1 MKIKKRYIII
11 PVVILVTILIL
22 VIPIQKQ
29 YPDGGTIIY
38 RALTYCKI
46 EWNVKLGYN
55 NTYITGEEY
64 HVFPNNFKSYD
75 EYFKVPETATLGLT
89 TEPIQIYCVD
99 GEERTIKMTNL
110 ELMDEI
116 IEGLNSANYTHLRK
130 ATEEEAAESI
140 SEIQFFTI
148 NHGEVF
154 YIELVDA
161 HTVSLE
167 GQLYQSDKEIPY
179 ELLKQLLIEN
189 N

>member
-1 MKIKKRYIII
+1 MKKRYIII
-11 PVVILVTILIL
+11 PIVVLAIILIL
-22 VIPIQKQ
+22 VIPIPKQ
-29 YPDGGTIIY
+29 YPDGGTTIY

-75 EYFKVPETATLGLT
+75 EYFKAPETTTLGLT

-99 GEERTIKMTNL
+99 GKERTIRMTNQ

-116 IEGLNSANYTHLRK
+116 IGELNSAAYTHLRK
-130 ATEEEAAESI
+130 ATEEEAADSI
-140 SEIQFFTI
+140 SVYIR
-148 NHGEVF
+148 NVSKEVF

-161 HTVSLE
+161 YTVNLE
-167 GQLYQSDKEIPY
+167 GQLYQADKEIPY
-179 ELLKQLLIEN
+179 ELLNQLLTEN

>member
-1 MKIKKRYIII
+1 MKIKKKYIII
-11 PVVILVTILIL
+11 PMVVIAIILIL

-46 EWNVKLGYN
+46 EWNVKMGYN

-64 HVFPNNFKSYD
+64 HIFPNNFKSYD

-99 GEERTIKMTNL
+99 GEERTIKMTSY

-140 SEIQFFTI
+140 SVYIRDVSK
-148 NHGEVF
+148 EVY

-161 HTVSLE
+161 HTVNLE
-167 GQLYQSDKEIPY
+167 VQLYQSDKEIPY

>member
-1 MKIKKRYIII
+1 M
-11 PVVILVTILIL
+11 T
-22 VIPIQKQ
+22 
-29 YPDGGTIIY
+29 
-38 RALTYCKI
+38 
-46 EWNVKLGYN
+46 
-55 NTYITGEEY
+55 
-64 HVFPNNFKSYD
+64 SY
-75 EYFKVPETATLGLT
+75 
-89 TEPIQIYCVD
+89 
-99 GEERTIKMTNL
+99 

-140 SEIQFFTI
+140 SVYIRDVSK
-148 NHGEVF
+148 EVY

-161 HTVSLE
+161 HTVNLE

>member
-1 MKIKKRYIII
+1 MKIKKKYIII
-11 PVVILVTILIL
+11 PVVVIAIILIL

-46 EWNVKLGYN
+46 EWNVKMGYN

-64 HVFPNNFKSYD
+64 HIFPNNFKSYE

-116 IEGLNSANYTHLRK
+116 IEGLNSASYTHLRK

-140 SEIQFFTI
+140 SVYIR
-148 NHGEVF
+148 NVSKEVF

-161 HTVSLE
+161 HTVNLE